1 MNSKRTISL
10 ALLATSAA
18 FAFDLWDGAQG
29 SPQVVTGLDNGT
41 ETSGY
46 WFAYDDSNDKGKSK
60 VVWANG
66 VSAEPLDGGD
76 LSDVIVWCSGVCGT
90 AVLDKGDLTYNP
102 FVGIGFNVL
111 GEAEGGGDPEAGDAT
126 EWGGICISYA
136 SEAAPDL
143 ELGLGSVD
151 ADILYANPSAH
162 LKKATAGNVADL
174 AWEDFKQPTWYKGD
188 VKIPGPDAAK
198 QLVAVKFKIQALPD
212 SYKFRICAVGPKG
225 ACGSLPY
232 CDLYGPSCCTT
243 PPAIKA
249 VRGASVAKAILNG
262 RTLSFTGVSAGT
274 AEVLNL
280 QGQVVAKGDVSSAL
294 SLANLDA
301 GVYMVRVAGKS
312 ANFTDMIVL
321 K

>member
-1 MNSKRTISL
+1 M
-10 ALLATSAA
+10 
-18 FAFDLWDGAQG
+18 WDGTLG

-46 WFAYDDSNDKGKSK
+46 WFAYDDNKDKGQSK
-60 VVWANG
+60 VIWADG
-66 VSAEPLDGGD
+66 ESAVPGDGGD
-76 LSDVIVWCSGVCGT
+76 LSDVIVYCGGVCGT
-90 AVLDKGDLTYNP
+90 ASLAKGELTYDP

-136 SEAAPDL
+136 SEAAPAL

-151 ADILYANPSAH
+151 ADIQYANPAAR

-188 VKIPGPDAAK
+188 VKMSGPDAAK
-198 QLVAVKFKIQALPD
+198 QLVAVKFKIQAFPD
-212 SYKFRICAVGPKG
+212 EYKFRICGVGPKG
-225 ACGSLPY
+225 ACGRLSHHCY
-232 CDLYGPSCCTT
+232 LYGSCCST

-249 VRGASVAKAILNG
+249 VVAKAILNG

-280 QGQVVAKGDVSSAL
+280 QGQVVAKGDVSSAFG
-294 SLANLDA
+294 LADLDA
-301 GVYMVRVAGKS
+301 GVYMVRIAGKS

>member
-1 MNSKRTISL
+1 MNCKRTFSL

-18 FAFDLWDGAQG
+18 FALDVWDGAQG
-29 SPQVVTGLDNGT
+29 APQVVTGLDNGT

-46 WFAYDDSNDKGKSK
+46 WFGYDDSNDKGASK
-60 VVWANG
+60 IIWADG
-66 VSAEPLDGGD
+66 VSAAPLDGGD
-76 LSDVIVWCSGVCGT
+76 LSEVIIWCNGVCGT
-90 AVLDKGDLTYNP
+90 AVLDKGSLTYNP

-111 GEAEGGGDPEAGDAT
+111 GEAEGGGDPEAGDASA
-126 EWGGICISYA
+126 WGGLCISYA
-136 SEAAPDL
+136 SEAAPEL

-162 LKKATAGNVADL
+162 LKKATNGNVVDL

-188 VKIPGPDAAK
+188 VKISGPEAAK
-198 QLVAVKFKIQALPD
+198 QLVAVKFKIQATPGD
-212 SYKFRICAVGPKG
+212 YKFLICGIGPKG
-225 ACGSLPY
+225 GACPT
-232 CDLYGPSCCTT
+232 SCVPLDPPCCAT
-243 PPAIKA
+243 PPISA
-249 VRGASVAKAILNG
+249 RGGAAKAILIG
-262 RTLSFTGVSAGT
+262 RSLSFTGVSAGT

-280 QGQVVAKGDVSSAL
+280 QGQVVAKGEVSSAL
-294 SLANLDA
+294 SLASLDA

>member
-29 SPQVVTGLDNGT
+29 SPQVVTGLDNGS

-46 WFAYDDSNDKGKSK
+46 WFGYDDSNDKGKSK
-60 VVWANG
+60 VVWADG
-66 VSAEPLDGGD
+66 VSAVPLDGGD

-102 FVGIGFNVL
+102 FIGIGFNVL
-111 GEAEGGGDPEAGDAT
+111 GEAVGGGDPEAGDASA
-126 EWGGICISYA
+126 WGGICMTYA
-136 SEAAPDL
+136 SEAAPEL

-151 ADILYANPSAH
+151 ADILFANPAAK
-162 LKKATAGNVADL
+162 LKKASAGATVNL

-188 VKIPGPDAAK
+188 LKMPGPDAAK

-212 SYKFRICAVGPKG
+212 SYKFRICGVGPKG
-225 ACGSLPY
+225 ACGSLSY
-232 CDLYGPSCCTT
+232 CDLDEPSCCST

-249 VRGASVAKAILNG
+249 VVAKAILNG

-280 QGQVVAKGDVSSAL
+280 QGQVVAKGDVSSAF
-294 SLANLDA
+294 SLADLEA
-301 GVYMVRVAGKS
+301 GVYMVRIAGKS

>member
-1 MNSKRTISL
+1 MNKKLTIAA
-10 ALLATSAA
+10 ALLAASSA
-18 FAFDLWDGAQG
+18 FAFDVWDGAQG
-29 SPQVVTGLDNGT
+29 APQVVTGLDNGS

-46 WFAYDDSNDKGKSK
+46 WFGYDDSNDKGKSK
-60 VVWANG
+60 VVWADG
-66 VSAEPLDGGD
+66 ESAVPLDGGD

-102 FVGIGFNVL
+102 FIGIGFNVL
-111 GEAEGGGDPEAGDAT
+111 GEKVGGGDPEAGDASA
-126 EWGGICISYA
+126 WGGICMTYA
-136 SEAAPDL
+136 SEAAPEL

-151 ADILYANPSAH
+151 ADILYANPAAK
-162 LKKATAGNVADL
+162 LKKASAGATVNL

-188 VKIPGPDAAK
+188 LKMPGPDAAK

-212 SYKFRICAVGPKG
+212 SYKFRICAVGPNG
-225 ACGSLPY
+225 GGCPAAETCPI
-232 CDLYGPSCCTT
+232 D
-243 PPAIKA
+243 PPHDAIKA
-249 VRGASVAKAILNG
+249 VRGASAAKAILSG
-262 RTLSFTGVSAGT
+262 RSLSFTGVSAGT

-301 GVYMVRVAGKS
+301 GVYMVRVAGKV
-312 ANFTDMIVL
+312 NFTNKIVL